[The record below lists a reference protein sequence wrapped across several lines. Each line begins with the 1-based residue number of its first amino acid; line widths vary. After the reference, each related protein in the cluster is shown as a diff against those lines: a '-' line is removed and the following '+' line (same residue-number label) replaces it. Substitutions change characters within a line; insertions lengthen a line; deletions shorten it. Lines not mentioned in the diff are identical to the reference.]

1 MSEEVVNQAD
11 PDARI
16 HHRNSDSAGEMLL
29 SPADIHYMPCAGTK
43 DDVNRNTADI
53 AQEVQPMDLCDEK
66 ACLQV
71 VEKGGVYFSL
81 DNGRLGLLKRL
92 QREGRCA
99 RVRVEQVPLK
109 NVSPGLQDVMVV
121 PVQPVRQRGRL
132 YGKGPL
138 KLLNILHLERRTS
151 LTSVNS
157 ATGITDDDTDDSDF
171 QVTDSE
177 CDWSADVRDSS
188 SMLSSG
194 DDTEGEGDNLL

>member
-1 MSEEVVNQAD
+1 MSEEVVNQSA
-11 PDARI
+11 PDARNHPRI
-16 HHRNSDSAGEMLL
+16 SDSGVEMML
-29 SPADIHYMPCAGTK
+29 SPADIQFMPCAGIR
-43 DDVNRNTADI
+43 DDVNHNTADI
-53 AQEVQPMDLCDEK
+53 AHEAQPMDLCDEK

-81 DNGRLGLLKRL
+81 DNARLGLLKRL
-92 QREGRCA
+92 QREGRCT

-109 NVSPGLQDVMVV
+109 NVSPGVQEMMAV

-157 ATGITDDDTDDSDF
+157 AITDDDTDDSDF

-188 SMLSSG
+188 SMMSSG
-194 DDTEGEGDNLL
+194 DDTEAEGDNIL

>member
-1 MSEEVVNQAD
+1 MSEEVVNQSA
-11 PDARI
+11 PDART
-16 HHRNSDSAGEMLL
+16 HPRNSDSGGEMML
-29 SPADIHYMPCAGTK
+29 SPADIQFMPCAGIR
-43 DDVNRNTADI
+43 DDVKHNTADI
-53 AQEVQPMDLCDEK
+53 AHEVQPMDLCDEK
-66 ACLQV
+66 AGLKV

-81 DNGRLGLLKRL
+81 DNARLGLLKRL
-92 QREGRCA
+92 QREGRCT

-109 NVSPGLQDVMVV
+109 NVSPGVQDMMAV

-132 YGKGPL
+132 YGKGPM

-157 ATGITDDDTDDSDF
+157 AITDDDTDDSDF

-188 SMLSSG
+188 SLMSSG
-194 DDTEGEGDNLL
+194 EDTEAEGDNML